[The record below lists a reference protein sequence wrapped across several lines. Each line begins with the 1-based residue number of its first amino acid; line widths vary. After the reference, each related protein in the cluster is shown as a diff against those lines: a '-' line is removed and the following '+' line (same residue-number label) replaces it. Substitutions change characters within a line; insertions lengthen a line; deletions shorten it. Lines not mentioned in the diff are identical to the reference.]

1 MELAATVCLPAV
13 ETQCEQEEGGEEL
26 LLTTEEDCQEVV
38 RTVCTERFNVADN
51 EVCAYTY
58 TLQPVAAEA
67 RLVEPRWDEVCH
79 ETTICLNPQHSH
91 NPGYGAPAPAYCHE
105 ETHETCVLEPRL
117 EVSVR
122 PLTVSLPRPVEVCIN
137 KQVVLPFLE
146 CEKVKASQ
154 CLAAA
159 RAGRGRKYQLDQCT
173 LGLGEPVCQETL
185 LQLPRQACLQR
196 VEKVKT
202 VYTAEEVS
210 YSG

>member
-1 MELAATVCLPAV
+1 MELAAKVCLPAV
-13 ETQCEQEEGGEEL
+13 ESQCEQEEGGAEL
-26 LLTTEEDCQEVV
+26 LLRTEEECHEVV

-58 TLQPVAAEA
+58 TLQPVPTEA
-67 RLVEPRWDEVCH
+67 RLVEARWDEVCH
-79 ETTICLNPQHSH
+79 QDTICLNPQRSH
-91 NPGYGAPAPAYCHE
+91 NPGYGAPAPAYCHQ

-117 EVSVR
+117 EVIVR

-146 CEKVKASQ
+146 CEKVKDRQ
-154 CLAAA
+154 CQAAA
-159 RAGRGRKYQLDQCT
+159 RAVKGREYQIDKCT
-173 LGLGEPVCQETL
+173 LSLGEPACQETL
-185 LQLPRQACLQR
+185 LQLPRQACLKR

-202 VYTAEEVS
+202 IYTAEEVS

>member
-1 MELAATVCLPAV
+1 MELAATVCLPTV
-13 ETQCEQEEGGEEL
+13 ESKCEQEEGGAEL
-26 LLTTEEDCQEVV
+26 LLRTEEDCQEVV

-58 TLQPVAAEA
+58 TLQPVATEA

-79 ETTICLNPQHSH
+79 ENTICLNPQHRH

-146 CEKVKASQ
+146 CEKVKARQ
-154 CLAAA
+154 CLTAA
-159 RAGRGRKYQLDQCT
+159 RADRGRKYQLDQCT
-173 LGLGEPVCQETL
+173 LGLGEPACQEAR
-185 LQLPRQACLQR
+185 LQLPRQACLKR